1 MRSFSRTFERS
12 IRSFR
17 STNGAAAFGSAGID
31 CFLGA
36 GAKVKSVTRFKPTG
50 FPTLLRF
57 FVTRIFSLEVS
68 RGKMGERFPSL
79 AAFASSLCRAAFD
92 RSVKGRSRS
101 SWSSEEHEGLEISS
115 LIGDENGK
123 FGTGTW
129 RAWGF
134 RLSMM
139 V

>member
-1 MRSFSRTFERS
+1 MRSFSRTLERS
-12 IRSFR
+12 FRSFR

-57 FVTRIFSLEVS
+57 LVMRIFSLEDS
-68 RGKMGERFPSL
+68 RVEIGERFPSL
-79 AAFASSLCRAAFD
+79 VLASSCCRVALD
-92 RSVKGRSRS
+92 RNAKGRSRS

-115 LIGDENGK
+115 LIGDDNGK
-123 FGTGTW
+123 FGIGTC
-129 RAWGF
+129 R
-134 RLSMM
+134 S
-139 V
+139 